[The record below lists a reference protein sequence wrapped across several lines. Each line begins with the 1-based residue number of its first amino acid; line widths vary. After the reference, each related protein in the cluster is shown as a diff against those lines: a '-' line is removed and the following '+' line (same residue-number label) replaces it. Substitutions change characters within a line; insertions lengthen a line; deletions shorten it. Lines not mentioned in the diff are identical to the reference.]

1 MAVAGSQTDV
11 TSEHD
16 QQVAALRAE
25 VEALRGQVK
34 RSQRMASLGTMA
46 AMIAH
51 EFNNILTPII
61 SYAALA
67 ESNPAF
73 TGKAIDKAAK
83 GGERARSICQAIL
96 RLAKGEGGE
105 LETVNLR
112 ALVDETMEAMG
123 RRPEKDGIDLTV
135 NIPEHLAIPT
145 RPVELQQVL
154 LNLIINARRA
164 VLAHGS
170 PRVLD
175 IVAAE
180 ADGTC
185 TIQVRDNGTGIAP
198 ENIEKIFEPFFST
211 ARKGDNDGGFGLG
224 LTISREIIEAL
235 GGTILVQSE
244 LKVGTTFTISLP
256 EAVSR
261 PLADAA

>member
-1 MAVAGSQTDV
+1 MGNRVAN
-11 TSEHD
+11 TSHQD
-16 QQVAALRAE
+16 KLQRLAAEA
-25 VEALRGQVK
+25 EALRHQLR
-34 RSQRMASLGTMA
+34 RSQRMASIGTMA

-67 ESNPAF
+67 RTNPAL
-73 TGKAIDKAAK
+73 TGKAIDKASK

-96 RLAKGEGGE
+96 RLAKGEAGE

-112 ALVDETMEAMG
+112 ALVDETMEVMG
-123 RRPEKDGIDLTV
+123 RPVEKDGILLTV
-135 NIPEHLAIPT
+135 DIPAHLAIAT
-145 RPVELQQVL
+145 RAVELQQVL

-164 VLAHGS
+164 VLAHGA

-175 IVAAE
+175 IVAVE

-185 TIQVRDNGTGIAP
+185 TIHVRDNGTGIAP
-198 ENIEKIFEPFFST
+198 ENITKIFDPFFST

-224 LTISREIIEAL
+224 LTICREIIEAQ
-235 GGTILVQSE
+235 GGTISVQSE
-244 LKVGTTFTISLP
+244 LKLGTTFTISLP
-256 EAVSR
+256 SAVSR